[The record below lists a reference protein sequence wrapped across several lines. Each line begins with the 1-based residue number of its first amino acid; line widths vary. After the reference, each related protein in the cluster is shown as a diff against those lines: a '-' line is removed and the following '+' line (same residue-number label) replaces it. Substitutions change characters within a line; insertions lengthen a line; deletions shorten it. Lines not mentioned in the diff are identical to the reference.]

1 MLRLLRNAKRYDRA
15 ALLAIGVRQPYRGR
29 HIGQTLAATLYH
41 RYEQLGLRSASY
53 LMVNDSNLASRRLA
67 ESLGGQGR
75 IRYTVFEKP
84 LD

>member
-1 MLRLLRNAKRYDRA
+1 M
-15 ALLAIGVRQPYRGR
+15 RQPYRGR
-29 HIGQTLAATLYH
+29 HIGQTLAATLYQ

-84 LD
+84 LDRAGPRGRAVVA